1 MYKRI
6 VAGTDLSKTAG
17 IATERAA
24 YLAKALGAELFLIHV
39 GRNEEGV
46 REVAERYGAE
56 YVIQNGDPAEILI
69 DKVGELNADLLVV
82 GSVGMRGARRF
93 LLGSVP
99 NKVSHHAS
107 SDLLIV
113 KTDPPPR
120 EVLDYKKLIVGTD
133 GSPTATKALDTA
145 CQLAK
150 ELGAQPVVVCVYEP
164 LTDHELEQLRADPN
178 DAIAQWNADKTTR
191 DTPEEFRWRIAGAKQ
206 AEDVLDRAL
215 DHAEKCEVNAETRA
229 LEGNPAEV
237 LIETAEEEGFDL
249 IVVGSVGMR
258 GAKRFALGNV
268 PHRISHHSPTDVLI
282 LKTA

>member
-6 VAGTDLSKTAG
+6 VAGTDLSQTAA

-24 YLAKALGAELFLIHV
+24 NLAKALEAELFLVHV
-39 GRNEEGV
+39 GRNEEGL
-46 REVAERYGAE
+46 REVAQKYGAE
-56 YVIQNGDPAEILI
+56 PVIDNGDPAEVLI
-69 DKVGELNADLLVV
+69 DKVAELEGDLLVV
-82 GSVGMRGARRF
+82 GSVGMRGAKRF

-107 SDLLIV
+107 TDLLIV

-120 EVLDYKKLIVGTD
+120 EILDYEKVIVGTD
-133 GSPTATKALDTA
+133 GSPTATRALDAA
-145 CQLAK
+145 CNLSKAIGAK
-150 ELGAQPVVVCVYEP
+150 PVVVCVYEP
-164 LTDHELEQLRADPN
+164 LTEHELEQLRADPN
-178 DAIAQWNADKTTR
+178 DAIAQWNADRSTR

-215 DHAEKCEVNAETRA
+215 DHAEKCEIDAETRA

-237 LIETAEEEGFDL
+237 LIETAEKEGFDL